1 MTLIDLWNI
10 NYGMVLIYMAKYIKN
25 KKIDT
30 TKSNE
35 VNNLKDISEATWK
48 FVSAFYNARWD
59 LLVADVHS
67 NTFRQKVLLHYI
79 PKTNPVKNSNPK
91 DKKTDKL
98 ASIERLSHLISAKT
112 SQRGQKDLKIFQDK
126 GINSC

>member
-1 MTLIDLWNI
+1 
-10 NYGMVLIYMAKYIKN
+10 MAKYIKN

-35 VNNLKDISEATWK
+35 VNDLKGIGEATWK
-48 FVSAFYNARWD
+48 FVSTFYNAGWD
-59 LLVADVHS
+59 LLVANVHN

-91 DKKTDKL
+91 GKNADKL
-98 ASIERLSHLISAKT
+98 ASIERLSLPKRSKR
-112 SQRGQKDLKIFQDK
+112 SQNFSRQRHQLMLMLVGACHIYKPLR
-126 GINSC
+126 